1 MLTRVSNLATYIS
14 FILLTKKEKRNLFI
28 TTNSLHNSA
37 FPSFNLFM
45 FTEEDGTMINMETKI
60 DVRCYH
66 DFVLIQHHKEIKNN
80 PRQNQIL
87 KLFSI

>member
-1 MLTRVSNLATYIS
+1 
-14 FILLTKKEKRNLFI
+14 
-28 TTNSLHNSA
+28 
-37 FPSFNLFM
+37 M

-66 DFVLIQHHKEIKNN
+66 DFMLIQHHKEIKNN